1 MNSKIECKRDKGI
14 TLIALVVTI
23 IVLLILAGISINA
36 LAGQNG
42 ILSRTI
48 KAKNDSEI
56 ASDLEY
62 LQIEATSELID
73 YYQGND
79 NQSEEDYILDKWSKG
94 NNSSISVNKTD
105 KTVTYNGKIY
115 AMSDI
120 IGSES
125 EKSKINE
132 SNMKQITISTATKEE
147 DKEILSSGKVRVIIE
162 EDNNMR
168 AYIPNGF
175 YYVTG

>member
-1 MNSKIECKRDKGI
+1 MLNKALKRNKGI

-48 KAKNDSEI
+48 KAKNDSDV

-62 LQIEATSELID
+62 LQVEATSELMD

-79 NQSEEDYILDKWSKG
+79 TKSEDDYILDKWDSGKKSK
-94 NNSSISVNKTD
+94 IKVNKID
-105 KTVTYNGKIY
+105 KTVTYNGKVY

-125 EKSKINE
+125 EKSKIND
-132 SNMKQITISTATKEE
+132 SNMTQITISTATKEE
-147 DKEILSSGKVRVIIE
+147 DKEILASGKVRVISIYSKWILLC
-162 EDNNMR
+162 NR
-168 AYIPNGF
+168 
-175 YYVTG
+175 

>member
-1 MNSKIECKRDKGI
+1 MLNRALKRNKGI

-23 IVLLILAGISINA
+23 IVILILAGISINA
-36 LAGQNG
+36 LVGQNG

-62 LQIEATSELID
+62 LQVEATSELID

-115 AMSDI
+115 A
-120 IGSES
+120 
-125 EKSKINE
+125 
-132 SNMKQITISTATKEE
+132 A
-147 DKEILSSGKVRVIIE
+147 IL
-162 EDNNMR
+162 
-168 AYIPNGF
+168 
-175 YYVTG
+175 